1 MLRTRVI
8 PVLLL
13 AGRRLVKTVKFK
25 NRIYVG
31 DPINTVK
38 LFNDKEVDELVIVD
52 IDATVGDKEPDYEY
66 IERLAGQCFMPL
78 AYGGGIRSAE
88 QARRL
93 LAIGV
98 EKVIVNTAAVVDPN
112 LISSIAQDAGSQS
125 VVVCIDVKK
134 NWLGKYEVKTAG
146 GTQGAGLD
154 PVAFAV
160 EAVQRGAGEV
170 IVNSIER
177 DGTQSGY
184 DLELIARVASA
195 VNVPVIACGGA
206 HTLGDFSAAVQ
217 RGASAVAA
225 GSMFVFHG
233 PHRAVLINFPKASEL
248 EKAFLPAVDK

>member
-25 NRIYVG
+25 NRVYVG

-52 IDATVGDKEPDYEY
+52 IDATVGSKEPDYEY

-78 AYGGGIRSAE
+78 AYGGGIRNAE

-98 EKVIVNTAAVVDPN
+98 EKVIVNTAAVADPS

-134 NWLGKYEVKTAG
+134 TWLGKYEVKTAG
-146 GTQGAGLD
+146 GTRGAGLD
-154 PVAFAV
+154 PVVFAV

-170 IVNSIER
+170 IVNSIDR

-206 HTLGDFSAAVQ
+206 NTLGDFTAAVQ

-233 PHRAVLINFPKASEL
+233 PHRAVLINFPKAGEL
-248 EKAFLPAVDK
+248 ENAFLLAVDK

>member
-25 NRIYVG
+25 NRVYVG

-52 IDATVGDKEPDYEY
+52 IDATVGSKEPDYEY

-78 AYGGGIRSAE
+78 AYGGGIRNAE

-98 EKVIVNTAAVVDPN
+98 EKVVVNTAAVADPN

-134 NWLGKYEVKTAG
+134 TWLGKYEVKTAG
-146 GTQGAGLD
+146 GTQGTGLD

-170 IVNSIER
+170 IVNSIDR

-206 HTLGDFSAAVQ
+206 HTPGDFTAAVQ

-233 PHRAVLINFPKASEL
+233 PHRAVLINFPKAGEL
-248 EKAFLPAVDK
+248 EKAFLLAVDK

>member
-1 MLRTRVI
+1 MLRIRVI

-13 AGRRLVKTVKFK
+13 SGRRLVKTFKFK
-25 NRIYVG
+25 SRVYVG

-52 IDATVGDKEPDYEY
+52 IDATVCGKEPDYEY

-78 AYGGGIRSAE
+78 AYGGGIQSAE

-98 EKVIVNTAAVVDPN
+98 EKIIVNTAAANDPS
-112 LISSIAQDAGSQS
+112 LISSIAQVAGSQS
-125 VVVCIDVKK
+125 VVICIDVKK

-146 GTQGAGLD
+146 GKKGEGLD

-170 IVNSIER
+170 IVNSIDR
-177 DGTQSGY
+177 DGSQSGY
-184 DLELIARVASA
+184 DLDLISSVASA
-195 VNVPVIACGGA
+195 VAVPVIACGGA
-206 HTLGDFSAAVQ
+206 NTLEDFAAAVQ
-217 RGASAVAA
+217 QGASAVAA

-233 PHRAVLINFPKASEL
+233 PHRAVLVNFPRRDDLAN
-248 EKAFLPAVDK
+248 AFRN